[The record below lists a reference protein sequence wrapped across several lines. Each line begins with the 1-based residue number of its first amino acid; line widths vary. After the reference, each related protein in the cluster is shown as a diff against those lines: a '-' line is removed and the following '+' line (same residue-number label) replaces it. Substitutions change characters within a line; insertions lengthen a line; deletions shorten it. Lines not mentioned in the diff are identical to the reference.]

1 MKVRKSNAEWRQWRV
16 DDLSRDLQYCHPRW
30 PQERTYLEAEIK
42 SVQNP
47 PILAHSD
54 YWFYYDWVAL
64 TLILATIA
72 SQAAFLEIKTDSS
85 YRVYARF
92 VCALL
97 IVLWIRIMKSARP
110 FEGPGAFVAIFGHI
124 VMDILKWALLF
135 LLIFIPYS
143 ASFWITFGGDA
154 TGGQVEGYD
163 ELDEM
168 LYNMFSMV
176 VVMDYGY
183 EALEDSDEYMARF
196 LCGTFIIIM
205 AIVLVNVLIA
215 MLSDTFTRVYGN
227 AVANSIMQRAKTIIT
242 LERSLRNAQ
251 KEKYYNHIRN
261 TCSPEVLTIQPD
273 MNSSEMDE
281 RKSTE
286 EMREEV
292 KDMVQLVQDRFGRRY
307 GKDQMS
313 DLDSVK
319 HDVAQLYKNHEK
331 NVAAVKE
338 IRLTLEKM
346 LGITSEKNGRARTGT
361 AFNARVDFGGTS
373 FA

>member
-1 MKVRKSNAEWRQWRV
+1 LFIFSGTLKVRKNNAEWRQWRV
-16 DDLSRDLQYCHPRW
+16 EDLSRDLQYCHPRW
-30 PQERTYLEAEIK
+30 PQEQTYLEAEIK

-47 PILAHSD
+47 PILASSD

-64 TLILATIA
+64 ALILATIS
-72 SQAAFLEIKTDSS
+72 SQAAFLEIKSDSS

-92 VCALL
+92 ACALL

-124 VMDILKWALLF
+124 VTDILKWALLF

-154 TGGQVEGYD
+154 TGGHVEGYSN
-163 ELDEM
+163 LDEM
-168 LYNMFSMV
+168 LFNMFSMV
-176 VVMDYGY
+176 VVMDYGF
-183 EALEDSDEYMARF
+183 EALEQSDEHMARF

-242 LERSLRNAQ
+242 LERSLSDKRRRN
-251 KEKYYNHIRN
+251 YYDYIRN
-261 TCSPEVLTIQPD
+261 TCNPEVLTIQPD
-273 MNSSEMDE
+273 MNSSEMDD
-281 RKSTE
+281 RKSVE

-292 KDMVQLVQDRFGRRY
+292 KDMVQLVQNRFGRRY
-307 GKDQMS
+307 DQFC
-313 DLDSVK
+313 LK
-319 HDVAQLYKNHEK
+319 YILIFQ
-331 NVAAVKE
+331 
-338 IRLTLEKM
+338 
-346 LGITSEKNGRARTGT
+346 
-361 AFNARVDFGGTS
+361 
-373 FA
+373 